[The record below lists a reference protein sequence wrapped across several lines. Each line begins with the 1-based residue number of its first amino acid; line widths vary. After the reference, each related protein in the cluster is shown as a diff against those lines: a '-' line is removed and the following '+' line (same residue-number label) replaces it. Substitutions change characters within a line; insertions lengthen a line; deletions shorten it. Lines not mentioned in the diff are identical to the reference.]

1 MDYPEEKTVGENTL
15 LGAIKDLEKVSWKL
29 NGQIYGEMPSSGA
42 QGINPTPADKLTFA
56 RNSIVEITQR
66 LREVSDRLE
75 LIGK

>member
-1 MDYPEEKTVGENTL
+1 MDHLEEEKTVGENTL
-15 LGAIKDLEKVSWKL
+15 LGVIKDLEKVSWKL
-29 NGQIYGEMPSSGA
+29 NGQIYGEMPSGA

-66 LREVSDRLE
+66 LREVSDILE